1 MAFQVSPGI
10 DIREID
16 LTTTV
21 PSVGINTG
29 AIAGVFRWGP
39 TGERI
44 RVRNEIE
51 LVSNFGRPK
60 RNFNQETFFAAADYL
75 AYTDSLLVVR
85 VSDGNTAIGTA
96 NTVTGIIDAKYPGAL
111 GNSLEVIF
119 IDGAD
124 YPTANTYIKSIS
136 RNAPTE
142 DTNLNVIVIDSDG
155 GFTGVPGTV
164 LESWENIGTVEGD
177 KTYDGRNNYIVDIIN
192 EKSKFIAVP
201 STANLTF
208 LTAAG
213 QGLVTFASGTDG
225 SDEAT
230 ITLGTVTAGYD
241 LFNNPEEVEIGIL
254 IQGKALGT
262 NNYDLA
268 NYLIGICDTRKDC
281 VAFISPSK
289 AAVVANAGSETTD
302 VITFADG
309 LTSSSYGIMDS
320 GYKYR
325 YDKYNDMYVWVPLNG
340 DIAGITARTDDTRD
354 PWFSPAGYNR
364 GIIKNVVKLAWNPK
378 QSDRDDLYQARVNP
392 VVTQP
397 GTGTLLFGDKT
408 LLDLDSAFNRINVR
422 RLFITIEKAI
432 ARSAKS
438 LMFEFN
444 DEFTRSQFSN
454 SVEPFLRDV
463 QGRRGIYDFR
473 VVCDETNNT
482 AEVIDRNEFRGDIYV
497 KPARSINFIQ
507 LNFVAV
513 RTGVEFEEV
522 VGRF

>member
-16 LTTTV
+16 LSTTV
-21 PSVGINTG
+21 PSVGVNTG

-39 TGERI
+39 TDERI

-51 LVSNFGRPK
+51 LVSTFGKPK
-60 RNFNQETFFAAADYL
+60 RNFNQETFFTAADYL
-75 AYTDSLLVVR
+75 AYTDSLYVVR
-85 VSDGNTAIGTA
+85 VSDGNTAVASANTDISARYPGELGNSISVLYADGGEFDTLVGGVKDFSRNAPSSNTNVTVVVLDTDGSFTGTA
-96 NTVTGIIDAKYPGAL
+96 NTV
-111 GNSLEVIF
+111 LEIWEDV
-119 IDGAD
+119 G
-124 YPTANTYIKSIS
+124 
-136 RNAPTE
+136 TE
-142 DTNLNVIVIDSDG
+142 
-155 GFTGVPGTV
+155 
-164 LESWENIGTVEGD
+164 EGD
-177 KTYDGRNNYIVDIIN
+177 KTYDGRNNYLIDVIN
-192 EKSKFIAVP
+192 ENSNYITV
-201 STANLTF
+201 SESANLEILTTAGAATLTF
-208 LTAAG
+208 TG
-213 QGLVTFASGTDG
+213 GTDG
-225 SDEAT
+225 SNEGT
-230 ITLGTVTAGYD
+230 ITYGTLTDGYD
-241 LFNNPEEVEIGIL
+241 LFDNPEEVEIGIMM
-254 IQGKALGT
+254 QGKALGT
-262 NNYDLA
+262 NDYDLA
-268 NYLIGICDTRKDC
+268 NYLISICDARKDC
-281 VAFISPSK
+281 LAFISP
-289 AAVVANAGSETTD
+289 AREDVVSNAGDEATD
-302 VITFADG
+302 VIAFADG
-309 LTSSSYGIMDS
+309 LTSSSYAVMDS

-325 YDKYNDMYVWVPLNG
+325 YDKYNDMYTWVPLNG

-364 GIIKNVVKLAWNPK
+364 GLIKNVIKLAWNPK
-378 QSDRDDLYQARVNP
+378 QIDRDDLYQARVNP
-392 VVTQP
+392 VITQP

-432 ARSAKS
+432 ARYAKS

-444 DEFTRSQFSN
+444 DEFTRAQFTN
-454 SVEPFLRDV
+454 AVEPYLRDV

-482 AEVIDRNEFRGDIYV
+482 AELIDRNEFRGDIYV